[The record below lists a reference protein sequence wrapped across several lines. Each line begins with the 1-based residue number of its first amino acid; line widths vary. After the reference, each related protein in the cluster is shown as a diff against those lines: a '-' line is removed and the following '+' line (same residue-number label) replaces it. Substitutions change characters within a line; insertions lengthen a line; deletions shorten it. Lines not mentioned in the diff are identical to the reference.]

1 MRYESGNMKHYKKGS
16 GIQRRYLKYTAAL
29 LGAALLLSSVGVAF
43 SVRSTLTRSIVDK
56 YEFMTERMRITLENM
71 FRKSDETTAE
81 CILYDD
87 VQQSLRKSGLE
98 EVNKNALSKYF
109 AYIDLDHVADYCY
122 VDNKGNVYSRS
133 YSNVS
138 YDDVKK
144 SGFQKYLEGDYS
156 RTKWFWAKDSLFGTD
171 NYALF
176 IGRYVRSLDYAHEP
190 GMMFF
195 KMEEGFLNEITGI
208 SPELEEEASVG
219 IIDEAGQLCLSAA
232 PDDFGEKENV
242 PDYIIER
249 LAEVQG
255 EGMVLEG
262 EKIKGGVLSVY
273 HDTDSGLSVFSF
285 VPNRIL
291 NQGLIPVFVVL
302 GTIYLVVIA
311 VAVILSIYFSR
322 RFTRP
327 IQTIKEAMTEF
338 GGQNF
343 DKTIE
348 LHTNTELDEIG
359 RSYNKMLG
367 NISRLLDEIKEQ
379 ERELRT
385 TELNMLISQINPH
398 FLYNTLD
405 TIYMLARI
413 NKEETTMRMIQAL
426 SKYLRLSLSKGND
439 IVTVEDELENVK
451 SYMEIQQIRNQD
463 LFSYEIDCQVDA
475 ANTHVLKLILQP
487 LVENAV
493 KYGFQDIFSGGRIVI
508 RIRREEGALCLSV
521 SNNGTPIEQSMM
533 EKINEMNHLPVTEL
547 KNCFPDKKRG
557 YGVVNIL
564 TRLRLKYGC
573 GAAFYCQAEQNG
585 TTCTIKIPEEAREK
599 SDEQNGER
607 K

>member
-1 MRYESGNMKHYKKGS
+1 M
-16 GIQRRYLKYTAAL
+16 
-29 LGAALLLSSVGVAF
+29 
-43 SVRSTLTRSIVDK
+43 TRSIVDK
-56 YEFMTERMRITLENM
+56 YEFMTERMGITLENM

-219 IIDEAGQLCLSAA
+219 IIAEAGQLCLSAA
-232 PDDFGEKENV
+232 PDDFGEKGNV

-311 VAVILSIYFSR
+311 VAVILSIYFL
-322 RFTRP
+322 P
-327 IQTIKEAMTEF
+327 QVYKADPDDIKETMTEF
-338 GGQNF
+338 DGHNF
-343 DKTIE
+343 DQYNRAAHDIQSWMRSAGPTIRCSATI
-348 LHTNTELDEIG
+348 H
-359 RSYNKMLG
+359 
-367 NISRLLDEIKEQ
+367 RLLDEIKE
-379 ERELRT
+379 LR
-385 TELNMLISQINPH
+385 
-398 FLYNTLD
+398 
-405 TIYMLARI
+405 
-413 NKEETTMRMIQAL
+413 
-426 SKYLRLSLSKGND
+426 
-439 IVTVEDELENVK
+439 
-451 SYMEIQQIRNQD
+451 
-463 LFSYEIDCQVDA
+463 
-475 ANTHVLKLILQP
+475 
-487 LVENAV
+487 
-493 KYGFQDIFSGGRIVI
+493 SGSCAQR
-508 RIRREEGALCLSV
+508 S
-521 SNNGTPIEQSMM
+521 
-533 EKINEMNHLPVTEL
+533 
-547 KNCFPDKKRG
+547 
-557 YGVVNIL
+557 
-564 TRLRLKYGC
+564 
-573 GAAFYCQAEQNG
+573 
-585 TTCTIKIPEEAREK
+585 
-599 SDEQNGER
+599 
-607 K
+607 